1 MIDYFEELNKK
12 LSNKRC
18 NIEIVKSNILKCKMN
33 YSFELFEFGI
43 SEETKYIYNNY
54 KRYMLSWEEKVQN
67 ICGFINF
74 IPYESILRE
83 NKELCEL
90 AENMDDDLI
99 EDQNVVINDLKH
111 WYPIFSFANGD
122 AFCYD
127 KRNGK
132 VVFFEHEVFDTGVNL
147 NGLVIADNID
157 ILLEKWSKILF
168 VDIYDWYEG
177 VNEHGID
184 LSKPI
189 YEKVMQINGEL
200 SV

>member
-1 MIDYFEELNKK
+1 MIDYFEEFNKK
-12 LSNKRC
+12 LANKGC
-18 NIEIVKSNILKCKMN
+18 NIEIVKSIILKCKMN

-43 SEETKYIYNNY
+43 SEEMKYIYNNY
-54 KRYMLSWEEKVQN
+54 KRYMLSWEEKAQKLS
-67 ICGFINF
+67 GYINF
-74 IPYESILRE
+74 IPYENILCE

-90 AENMDDDLI
+90 AESMDKDLI
-99 EDQNVVINDLKH
+99 ENQDAVINDLKH

-147 NGLVIADNID
+147 NGFVIADTID
-157 ILLEKWSKILF
+157 SLLEKWSKILF

-184 LSKPI
+184 LSKPV
-189 YEKVMQINGEL
+189 YEKIMQINEKL

>member
-1 MIDYFEELNKK
+1 MIDYFEEFNKK
-12 LSNKRC
+12 LANKGC
-18 NIEIVKSNILKCKMN
+18 NIEIVKSIILKCKMN

-43 SEETKYIYNNY
+43 SEEMKYIYNNY
-54 KRYMLSWEEKVQN
+54 KRYMLSWEEKAQKLS
-67 ICGFINF
+67 GYINF
-74 IPYESILRE
+74 IPYENI
-83 NKELCEL
+83 LCEL
-90 AENMDDDLI
+90 AESMDKDLI
-99 EDQNVVINDLKH
+99 ENQDAVINDLKH

-147 NGLVIADNID
+147 NGFVIADTID
-157 ILLEKWSKILF
+157 SLLEKWSKILF

-184 LSKPI
+184 LSKPV
-189 YEKVMQINGEL
+189 YEEIMQINEKL

>member
-1 MIDYFEELNKK
+1 M
-12 LSNKRC
+12 
-18 NIEIVKSNILKCKMN
+18 
-33 YSFELFEFGI
+33 
-43 SEETKYIYNNY
+43 
-54 KRYMLSWEEKVQN
+54 
-67 ICGFINF
+67 
-74 IPYESILRE
+74 
-83 NKELCEL
+83 CEL
-90 AENMDDDLI
+90 AESMDKDLI
-99 EDQNVVINDLKH
+99 ENQDAVINDLKH

-147 NGLVIADNID
+147 NGFVIADTID
-157 ILLEKWSKILF
+157 SLLEKWSKILF

-184 LSKPI
+184 LSKPV
-189 YEKVMQINGEL
+189 YEEIMQINEKL

>member
-1 MIDYFEELNKK
+1 MIDYFEEFNKK
-12 LSNKRC
+12 LTNKGC
-18 NIEIVKSNILKCKMN
+18 NIEIVKSNILRYKMN

-43 SEETKYIYNNY
+43 SEEMKYIYNNY
-54 KRYMLSWEEKVQN
+54 KRYMLSWEEKVQKLS
-67 ICGFINF
+67 GFINF
-74 IPYESILRE
+74 IPYDNISRE

-90 AENMDDDLI
+90 AESMDKDLI
-99 EDQNVVINDLKH
+99 ENQDAVINDLKH

-147 NGLVIADNID
+147 NGLVIADTID
-157 ILLEKWSKILF
+157 FLLEKWSKILF

-177 VNEHGID
+177 LNEHGID
-184 LSKPI
+184 LSKPV
-189 YEKVMQINGEL
+189 YEKIMQINEKL

>member
-1 MIDYFEELNKK
+1 MIDYFEEFNKK
-12 LSNKRC
+12 ISNKGC
-18 NIEIVKSNILKCKMN
+18 NIEIIKRDIMKCKMN
-33 YSFELFEFGI
+33 YSFKLFEFGI

-54 KRYMLSWEEKVQN
+54 KRYMLFWEETDQKLS
-67 ICGFINF
+67 GYINF
-74 IPYESILRE
+74 IPYESISRK
-83 NKELCEL
+83 NKELCDFAESVDDEL
-90 AENMDDDLI
+90 IENQGQVIDDLK
-99 EDQNVVINDLKH
+99 Q

-127 KRNGK
+127 KRTGK

-147 NGLVIADNID
+147 NGFVIADTID
-157 ILLEKWSKILF
+157 SLLEKWSKILF

-184 LSKPI
+184 LSKPV
-189 YEKVMQINGEL
+189 YEEIMQINEKL

>member
-1 MIDYFEELNKK
+1 MIDYFEEFNKK
-12 LSNKRC
+12 LTNKGC
-18 NIEIVKSNILKCKMN
+18 NIEIVKSNILRYKMN

-43 SEETKYIYNNY
+43 SEEMKYIYNNY
-54 KRYMLSWEEKVQN
+54 KRYMLSWEEKVQKLS
-67 ICGFINF
+67 GFINF
-74 IPYESILRE
+74 IPYDNISRE

-90 AENMDDDLI
+90 AESMDKDLI
-99 EDQNVVINDLKH
+99 ENQDAVINDLKH

-147 NGLVIADNID
+147 NGLVIADTID
-157 ILLEKWSKILF
+157 FLLEKWSKILF

-184 LSKPI
+184 LSKPV
-189 YEKVMQINGEL
+189 YEKIMQINEKL

>member
-1 MIDYFEELNKK
+1 M
-12 LSNKRC
+12 
-18 NIEIVKSNILKCKMN
+18 
-33 YSFELFEFGI
+33 
-43 SEETKYIYNNY
+43 
-54 KRYMLSWEEKVQN
+54 
-67 ICGFINF
+67 
-74 IPYESILRE
+74 
-83 NKELCEL
+83 CEL

-99 EDQNVVINDLKH
+99 ENQDAVINDLKH

-147 NGLVIADNID
+147 NGLVIADTID
-157 ILLEKWSKILF
+157 SLLEKWSKILF

-189 YEKVMQINGEL
+189 YEKIMQINEEL
-200 SV
+200 KICYNSLQ

>member
-12 LSNKRC
+12 LNKRC

-74 IPYESILRE
+74 IPYESISRE

-90 AENMDDDLI
+90 AENMDDDVI
-99 EDQNVVINDLKH
+99 ENQDVVINDLKH